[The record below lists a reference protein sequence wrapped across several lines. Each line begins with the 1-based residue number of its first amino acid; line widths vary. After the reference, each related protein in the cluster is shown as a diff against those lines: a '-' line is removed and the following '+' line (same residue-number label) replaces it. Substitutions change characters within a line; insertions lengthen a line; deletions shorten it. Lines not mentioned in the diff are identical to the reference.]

1 MQFSNTYVQLGKRF
15 IDPCKPTP
23 VKKPTLFLWNS
34 RLANQLQIPQT
45 LQDDAEELCQYFSG
59 NQLLEGSE
67 PLSAAYAGHQFGNFN
82 PQLGDG
88 RAHLLGELLDKNGKR
103 WDLQLKGS
111 GTSAF
116 SRGGDG
122 RCTLGAA
129 VREFIMSEAMVA
141 LGVPT
146 TQCLAVTLT
155 GESVYRQQPQPGA
168 VVTRVGSSHI
178 RVGSFQFFSARG
190 DIESLTALRDYT
202 IDRHFDEINSL
213 DGNRNVLL
221 LDNAIEKQITLIVEW
236 LRVGFIHGVM
246 NTDNTALSGETID
259 FGPCAMLGIYDP
271 RTVYSSIDHQGRYAF
286 GNQANI
292 ALWNMT
298 RFAESLLPLCCEESP
313 AGSEE
318 SEPKIKED
326 LLEQIQALINGFSGR
341 FEKAY
346 SAMMAAKLGL
356 IEARDGEG
364 DGELILQLMDQLAQR
379 KLDYTITF
387 NRLTASL
394 TDDAVHEQLLDQLE
408 ESYSV
413 WRKRVLEQAT
423 AREEIQT
430 SMRRQN
436 PVVIPRNHHV
446 EAVLKTCEETGRP
459 DAALAFLDVLRSP
472 YKETPQTRA
481 YQDSAEDFDGDYQTF
496 CGT

>member
-15 IDPCKPTP
+15 IDPSNPTP
-23 VKKPTLFLWNS
+23 VNNPELFLWNA
-34 RLANQLQIPQT
+34 RLANQLQIPQA
-45 LQDDAEELCQYFSG
+45 LQDDTAALGQYFSG

-122 RCTLGAA
+122 RCALGPA

-155 GESVYRQQPQPGA
+155 GETVYRQQPQPGA

-213 DGNRNVLL
+213 NGNRNVLL
-221 LDNAIEKQITLIVEW
+221 LDKAIEKQIALIVEW

-246 NTDNTALSGETID
+246 NTDNTAISGETID

-298 RFAESLLPLCCEESP
+298 RFAESLLPLCCEERP

-346 SAMMAAKLGL
+346 ANMMAAKLGL
-356 IEARDGEG
+356 IEAREG
-364 DGELILQLMDQLAQR
+364 DDQLILQFMEQLAQR

-394 TDDAVHEQLLDQLE
+394 TDDVVHEQLLDQLE
-408 ESYSV
+408 ETYSA
-413 WRKRVLEQAT
+413 WRERALKQART
-423 AREEIQT
+423 REEIQA

-436 PVVIPRNHHV
+436 PVVIPRNHHL
-446 EAVLKTCEETGRP
+446 EAVLKACEETGQP

-472 YKETPQTRA
+472 YTETQQTRA

>member
-1 MQFSNTYVQLGKRF
+1 
-15 IDPCKPTP
+15 
-23 VKKPTLFLWNS
+23 
-34 RLANQLQIPQT
+34 
-45 LQDDAEELCQYFSG
+45 
-59 NQLLEGSE
+59 
-67 PLSAAYAGHQFGNFN
+67 
-82 PQLGDG
+82 
-88 RAHLLGELLDKNGKR
+88 
-103 WDLQLKGS
+103 
-111 GTSAF
+111 
-116 SRGGDG
+116 
-122 RCTLGAA
+122 
-129 VREFIMSEAMVA
+129 MVA

-155 GESVYRQQPQPGA
+155 GETVYRQQAQPGA

-202 IDRHFDEINSL
+202 IDRHFTEINSING
-213 DGNRNVLL
+213 DRNVLL
-221 LDNAIEKQITLIVEW
+221 LDKAIEKQITLIVEW

-246 NTDNTALSGETID
+246 NTDNTAISGETID

-313 AGSEE
+313 AGSEG

-326 LLEQIQALINGFSGR
+326 LLEQIQALINGFSRR

-346 SAMMAAKLGL
+346 SIMMAAKLGL
-356 IEARDGEG
+356 LESRED
-364 DGELILQLMDQLAQR
+364 DGELVLQFMEQLAQR
-379 KLDYTITF
+379 KLDYTSTF

-394 TDDAVHEQLLDQLE
+394 TDDTTHKQLLDQLE
-408 ESYSV
+408 ETYSV
-413 WRKRVLEQAT
+413 WRKRVLEQT
-423 AREEIQT
+423 APREEIQR
-430 SMRRQN
+430 SMRRLN
-436 PVVIPRNHHV
+436 PVVIPRNHHI
-446 EAVLKTCEETGRP
+446 EAVLKNCEETGQP

-472 YKETPQTRA
+472 YKETQQTQA